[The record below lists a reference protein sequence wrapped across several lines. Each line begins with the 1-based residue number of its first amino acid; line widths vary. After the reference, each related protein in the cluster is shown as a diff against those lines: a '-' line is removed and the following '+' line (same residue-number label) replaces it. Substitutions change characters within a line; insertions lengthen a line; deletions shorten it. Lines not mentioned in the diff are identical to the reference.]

1 MTDIKKLFKII
12 WKRFSIWIIL
22 LALLTV
28 LFNSIN
34 ASSQVE
40 SKEEYFRKSVETMAE
55 RVGVCAPSADKQLN
69 KAYMDKAEEISKKYT
84 SKYKLKYTKYSETES
99 YYDFEDSNANND
111 YGNDFELLEPI
122 QNYIDTVDFISND
135 GIKDYYMNNLLA
147 PIIFFVLGLAFLIT
161 SLEQSLPY
169 YEFTSMFPWKKQ
181 DEVWMKSLIAFLFGL
196 AVLLINLLISTM
208 ILKSS
213 AFSSIVDI
221 TNILSPI
228 FKLVLLTFGAS
239 ILSVSTGMIAGNFL
253 GHIGLGIITVG
264 GIDLIVQNIRS
275 IISIFSPDNM
285 YSLDTSYS
293 RFKDSLPEFFKPF
306 ITLINFQFEYIYIV
320 GFLVMALL
328 IAILSY
334 IVNQKISAEKSGY
347 MIISKPIEKYT
358 KILASFSFAALFYVI
373 LSDTLM
379 NNDIVIINLIIY
391 ALGLLIGTKLFDILF
406 KIRLKF

>member
-1 MTDIKKLFKII
+1 MTNIKKLFKVI

-40 SKEEYFRKSVETMAE
+40 TSEKYFRKSVETMAE
-55 RVGVCAPSADKQLN
+55 RVGVCPPSDDKQLN

-111 YGNDFELLEPI
+111 YGNDLELLEPI

-181 DEVWMKSLIAFLFGL
+181 DEVWMKSLIAFLLGL
-196 AVLLINLLISTM
+196 AVLLINILISTM

-213 AFSSIVDI
+213 AFSSVADF
-221 TNILSPI
+221 TNIFSPI

-253 GHIGLGIITVG
+253 GHIGLGIIVFG
-264 GIDLIVQNIRS
+264 GIDLIVQNIRA
-275 IISIFSPDNM
+275 IISIFYHDGI
-285 YSLDTSYS
+285 YSFDTSYGNFAD
-293 RFKDSLPEFFKPF
+293 RLPKFIKPF
-306 ITLINFQFEYIYIV
+306 RTLTELELDYTYIA
-320 GFLVMALL
+320 GFLVIALL
-328 IAILSY
+328 IAILAY
-334 IVNQKISAEKSGY
+334 TVNQKISAEKSGY